1 MLVRKDIV
9 MKSKKVVIISSL
21 ILFIFGFLLIV
32 LGYCF
37 NKMCLNPLMVELI
50 KNLGFGIFCSSAV
63 TFGISGP
70 EYHIVKKKSLEKYLV
85 ESNKLLHSFLKIEY
99 SSGSW
104 FSANWVS
111 GKTVLPSSPSHV
123 SSKSL

>member
-50 KNLGFGIFCSSAV
+50 KVA
-63 TFGISGP
+63 
-70 EYHIVKKKSLEKYLV
+70 
-85 ESNKLLHSFLKIEY
+85 LLLSEFPDPNIIL
-99 SSGSW
+99 
-104 FSANWVS
+104 
-111 GKTVLPSSPSHV
+111 
-123 SSKSL
+123 

>member
-50 KNLGFGIFCSSAV
+50 KNL
-63 TFGISGP
+63 
-70 EYHIVKKKSLEKYLV
+70 
-85 ESNKLLHSFLKIEY
+85 
-99 SSGSW
+99 
-104 FSANWVS
+104 
-111 GKTVLPSSPSHV
+111 
-123 SSKSL
+123 